1 MGGQHRRK
9 SLTATED
16 GTISGHRFFR
26 LEAND
31 QLLASKETIP
41 VKTTPLNTIP
51 SSKRPNRREFLQAA
65 GVAAGTAAAFAP
77 KFDILAQE
85 AQGANQ
91 RIGVGFIGTGGRAGA
106 HMGIVKKFQQQ
117 GIAEPVAACDVYRP
131 RLEAASKGL
140 GGVKTYDTH
149 EELLKDPNVDVV
161 CIATPDRLHA
171 PQAIDALNAGK
182 DVYCEKPLTH
192 WTQFELAKKVEEAAE
207 KNQRIVQVG
216 TQYMADENYAKVSA
230 MIKDGIIG
238 KPVHCQLGY
247 FRRGDWGERMHIP
260 DANAKPGPDLNW
272 QRFLGDAP
280 EVPYTVSRFF
290 QWRLYW
296 DYAGGPATDL
306 LVHIFTPVFCLL
318 DLDYPERVLGGGG
331 NFQYNREVPD
341 QCNIIADYE
350 DGPSVVMM
358 NSLSNYTGI
367 DTKIRG
373 TNGIIVLDDAGI
385 RIVPIDPKTNKETD
399 EIRLKWNGMG
409 DTAKLWKN
417 LLDCVKTREQ
427 PFSPI
432 SAAVRVQAPLNMGIL
447 AERESKVVKFNS
459 ETESIELS

>member
-1 MGGQHRRK
+1 M
-9 SLTATED
+9 
-16 GTISGHRFFR
+16 
-26 LEAND
+26 
-31 QLLASKETIP
+31 
-41 VKTTPLNTIP
+41 KTTSHKAIP
-51 SSKRPNRREFLQAA
+51 TAKRPSRRQFLQAA
-65 GVAAGTAAAFAP
+65 GVATGTATAFAP
-77 KFDILAQE
+77 KFHILAQE
-85 AQGANQ
+85 AQGANE
-91 RIGVGFIGTGGRAGA
+91 RIGVGFIGVGGRAGA
-106 HMGIVKKFQQQ
+106 HMGIVKAFQQR
-117 GIAEPVAACDVYRP
+117 GIAEPVAVCDVYRP

-140 GGVKTYDTH
+140 GGVKMYDAH
-149 EELLKDPNVDVV
+149 EELLKDPNVDLV

-192 WTQFELAKKVEEAAE
+192 WSQFELAKKVEDAAA
-207 KNQRIVQVG
+207 KNRRIVQVG
-216 TQYMADENYAKVSA
+216 TQYMADENYAKVSE

-260 DANAKPGPDLNW
+260 DANAKPGADLNW
-272 QRFLGDAP
+272 ELFLGDAP
-280 EVPYTVSRFF
+280 KVPFTVSRFF

-318 DLDYPERVLGGGG
+318 DLDYPTRVLGGGG

-373 TNGIIVLDDAGI
+373 TNGIIILNDAGI

-417 LLDCVKTREQ
+417 LLDCVKTRAQ

-447 AERESKVVKFNS
+447 GERENKVVKFNFD
-459 ETESIELS
+459 TESIELS